1 MDPEGVLLH
10 SGIEAASAAGFLH
23 ENLLHFISED
33 AIEDAATA
41 CQCLSDT
48 GEPHMCHGCH
58 VGRSCCWIRRWVRAM
73 RC

>member
-23 ENLLHFISED
+23 ENLLHFIAED
-33 AIEDAATA
+33 AIEDAAAA

-48 GEPHMCHGCH
+48 GDG
-58 VGRSCCWIRRWVRAM
+58 
-73 RC
+73 

>member
-23 ENLLHFISED
+23 ENLLHFIAED
-33 AIEDAATA
+33 AIEDAAAA

-48 GEPHMCHGCH
+48 GAG
-58 VGRSCCWIRRWVRAM
+58 
-73 RC
+73 